1 MGIMDRLLGRKQK
14 QPVEEAEVPEPVC
27 PHVALV
33 PHWDSADDMGKSD
46 RVSSYVCEACHATFS
61 REQGERLLAT
71 QAERVRLLDVERL
84 GKQ

>member
-1 MGIMDRLLGRKQK
+1 MGILDRLLGRKQK

-46 RVSSYVCEACHATFS
+46 RVSSYACEACHATFS

-71 QAERVRLLDVERL
+71 QAERVRLLEAERL
-84 GKQ
+84 DKQ

>member
-1 MGIMDRLLGRKQK
+1 MGILDRLLGRKQK

-33 PHWDSADDMGKSD
+33 PHWHSADEMGKSD
-46 RVSSYVCEACHATFS
+46 RVSSYACEACHATFS

-71 QAERVRLLDVERL
+71 QTERVRLLEGERL

>member
-1 MGIMDRLLGRKQK
+1 MGILDRLLGRKQK
-14 QPVEEAEVPEPVC
+14 QPVEEAEVPEPAC

-46 RVSSYVCEACHATFS
+46 RVNSYACEACHAAFS

-71 QAERVRLLDVERL
+71 QAERVRLLEVERL
-84 GKQ
+84 KKQ